1 MTQIPFF
8 FIYESR
14 FVHWP
19 RPRRARSSLSR
30 TTQNTERLQ
39 AALTQL
45 VQQLEEHEEQRENET
60 QTPEQERRDL
70 QRTLTNFTNLLR
82 MGEEAQQTT
91 NTGPLPAGEG
101 EDADADDDAEEDS
114 SLPRRFLLRPARL
127 DRYVIFQPYTLLAI
141 ILGFICKYVPETDA
155 VYSLESY
162 RACHN

>member
-1 MTQIPFF
+1 
-8 FIYESR
+8 
-14 FVHWP
+14 
-19 RPRRARSSLSR
+19 
-30 TTQNTERLQ
+30 
-39 AALTQL
+39 
-45 VQQLEEHEEQRENET
+45 
-60 QTPEQERRDL
+60 
-70 QRTLTNFTNLLR
+70 